1 MYACSI
7 VLQKSLPSSPEEKND
22 ANNKDDTPDVRHFD
36 SHPLSDDCN
45 KESYKNKSLNRPDKS
60 TKQDL
65 ANNTSYSEGVLKCLF
80 FLIYCLNQFVHCKEH
95 QASDGKVIYQYTA
108 SLSIVSVYF
117 NTQVIQ
123 ELHSMIH
130 LWKELC
136 NVVIQ
141 YWPEGVECLEEVSN
155 DEIQRW
161 KKLEQVVL
169 LQCCRSLC
177 GTSSSPTMLQYW
189 DLDHFFSL
197 PVDLNSLN
205 SPCTVTT
212 LQIAKF
218 GNRFFDDVLLV
229 RNTASTSPTAPHL
242 FVSIFGLFPH
252 YKLLLNQH
260 FKSFS
265 DMGRQASDRSNNS
278 DKRSQ
283 SETSKRSGSAGSN
296 TSSSTTEGG
305 QDESIRRTGSTGSC
319 GRPGR
324 GDDEDDGGQKRDRP
338 SRYTHNNTPYPIQW
352 EEEEENSND
361 CNETA
366 SATTAPWPLSG
377 DDPCKEPGKSKTKK
391 PLKTAAPIMFE
402 LVIRCSNGL
411 DMLAVTSPMMNLPL
425 SGDDSYDELPAATA
439 AASNE
444 ILTIRCCCCEVNIYC
459 GKVW

>member
-1 MYACSI
+1 MFI
-7 VLQKSLPSSPEEKND
+7 VLQKSSRSSPEEIQRND
-22 ANNKDDTPDVRHFD
+22 ANNKDDAPNICHFD
-36 SHPLSDDCN
+36 SHPVPDDCN
-45 KESYKNKSLNRPDKS
+45 KESYKNKSPDRLDKS
-60 TKQDL
+60 TKQNL

-80 FLIYCLNQFVHCKEH
+80 FLIYCLKQFVHCKEH

-117 NTQVIQ
+117 NIQVIQ
-123 ELHSMIH
+123 ELYSMIH

-141 YWPEGVECLEEVSN
+141 YWPEGVECLEEVPD
-155 DEIQRW
+155 DEIQQW
-161 KKLEQVVL
+161 KKLEQAVL
-169 LQCCRSLC
+169 LQCFRGLC
-177 GTSSSPTMLQYW
+177 GSSSMLQYW

-197 PVDLNSLN
+197 PVDLNLLN
-205 SPCTVTT
+205 NPRTFAT

-218 GNRFFDDVLLV
+218 GSRFFDDVLLV
-229 RNTASTSPTAPHL
+229 RNTASTSPTVPNL
-242 FVSIFGLFPH
+242 FVSIFGSFPCH

-260 FKSFS
+260 FKSFR
-265 DMGRQASDRSNNS
+265 DMGRQASDRGNNNR
-278 DKRSQ
+278 KQSQ

-296 TSSSTTEGG
+296 TSSSTTGG
-305 QDESIRRTGSTGSC
+305 DQDGSIRRTGSTGSC
-319 GRPGR
+319 GSPGR

-338 SRYTHNNTPYPIQW
+338 SRYNTYNNTPCALQW
-352 EEEEENSND
+352 EEEDSNNR
-361 CNETA
+361 NETA

-377 DDPCKEPGKSKTKK
+377 DDPCSEPGKSKTKK
-391 PLKTAAPIMFE
+391 PRKTAAPIMYE

-425 SGDDSYDELPAATA
+425 SGDDPYDELPAATT

-444 ILTIRCCCCEVNIYC
+444 IFTVRCCCEVNIYC